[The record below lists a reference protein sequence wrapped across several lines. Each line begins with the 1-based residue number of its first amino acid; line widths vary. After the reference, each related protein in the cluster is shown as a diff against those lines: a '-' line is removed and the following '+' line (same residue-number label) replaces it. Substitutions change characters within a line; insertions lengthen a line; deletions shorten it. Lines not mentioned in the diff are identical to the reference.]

1 MDASL
6 GAHPTKLGEVEAVLA
21 KTFTPEL
28 SLQIRNQY
36 PLWRHGGAKSSASD
50 VLSRIATDYMFKGS
64 SRKVA
69 SEVSAAG
76 LPVYAYIFDAGSGG
90 VVSPW
95 TPSPEDPA
103 LNPDQRKAAARHSKV
118 CLGKVCHGAE
128 LPFVFGEIESAG
140 KDEDFAVSRRISDLW
155 ARFIKDPQVSFSS
168 NVSSRLRF

>member
-1 MDASL
+1 MPSKKKKR
-6 GAHPTKLGEVEAVLA
+6 P
-21 KTFTPEL
+21 KT
-28 SLQIRNQY
+28 S
-36 PLWRHGGAKSSASD
+36 GG
-50 VLSRIATDYMFKGS
+50 VRRWHSRS
-64 SRKVA
+64 
-69 SEVSAAG
+69 VS
-76 LPVYAYIFDAGSGG
+76 YTSTSYIFDAGSGG

-168 NVSSRLRF
+168 NVSSRLCF

>member
-1 MDASL
+1 MPSKKKKR
-6 GAHPTKLGEVEAVLA
+6 P
-21 KTFTPEL
+21 KT
-28 SLQIRNQY
+28 S
-36 PLWRHGGAKSSASD
+36 GG
-50 VLSRIATDYMFKGS
+50 VRRWHSRS
-64 SRKVA
+64 
-69 SEVSAAG
+69 VS
-76 LPVYAYIFDAGSGG
+76 YTSTSYIFDAGSGG

-155 ARFIKDPQVSFSS
+155 ARFIKDPQVGVQPDWPAFDPEGQQWLTFSDS
-168 NVSSRLRF
+168 DPILANTSTAGDAKLDFWDSVGYDFWKQRL